1 MAGVRRR
8 RLPGGR
14 PFQHTVRLSRSE
26 QEKVVPAAAAAGVSV
41 PYLLVETTL
50 ASLAGGAGWSV
61 AERRAVAVELSGMW
75 RQFHTIGAG
84 VEQLAEHANA
94 GRIPAQASIEGCLG
108 VVVATT
114 ARLQAVLDRLDGH
127 GRS

>member
-1 MAGVRRR
+1 
-8 RLPGGR
+8 
-14 PFQHTVRLSRSE
+14 VRLSHSE
-26 QEKVVPAAAAAGVSV
+26 QETVVPAAAAAGVSV

-50 ASLAGGAGWSV
+50 ASLAGVAGWSV

-75 RQFHTIGAG
+75 RQFHTIGG
-84 VEQLAEHANA
+84 NVEQLAEHANA
-94 GRIPAQASIEGCLG
+94 GRIPARASIEGCLG

-114 ARLQAVLDRLDGH
+114 ARLQAVLDRLDGR